1 MIRVYTRIMDMDTCI
16 CTGLRLAAFDITEIY
31 DSYLEPSGL
40 KITMFRILRRLSFAE
55 QASITELAVIVGVD
69 RSTLGRN
76 LRVLERMNL
85 VAFEDAEDARSKA
98 IVLTALGRTTLAK
111 ATPLW
116 VKAQT
121 IMHSVLGKELKSVF
135 AAMTKIKHAAHGTEA

>member
-1 MIRVYTRIMDMDTCI
+1 MRVYTRIMDMDTCI
-16 CTGLRLAAFDITEIY
+16 CTGLRQAAFDITEIY

-40 KITMFRILRRLSFAE
+40 KITMFRVLRRLSSAE

-85 VAFEDAEDARSKA
+85 VAFEEAEDARSRT

-121 IMHSVLGKELKSVF
+121 KMRSVLGEELKSVF
-135 AAMTKIKHAAHGTEA
+135 VAMTKVKHAAEAQ

>member
-1 MIRVYTRIMDMDTCI
+1 MMRVYTRVMDMDTCI
-16 CTGLRLAAFDITEIY
+16 CTGLRQAAFDITDIY

-40 KITMFRILRRLSFAE
+40 KITMFRILRRLSAAE
-55 QASITELAVIVGVD
+55 QVSITELAVIVGVD

-76 LRVLERMNL
+76 LRVLERMDL
-85 VAFEDAEDARSKA
+85 VTFEEAEDARSRTV
-98 IVLTALGRTTLAK
+98 VLTALGRSTLAK

-121 IMHSVLGKELKSVF
+121 KMRSVLGKDLKPVF
-135 AAMTKIKHAAHGTEA
+135 EAMTKIKHAAEA

>member
-1 MIRVYTRIMDMDTCI
+1 MRVYTRVMDMDTCI
-16 CTGLRLAAFDITEIY
+16 CTGLRQAAFDITEIY

-40 KITMFRILRRLSFAE
+40 KITMFRVLRRLSSAE

-85 VAFEDAEDARSKA
+85 VTFEEAEDARSRT
-98 IVLTALGRTTLAK
+98 IVLTALGRTALAK

-121 IMHSVLGKELKSVF
+121 KMRSVLGKELESVF
-135 AAMTKIKHAAHGTEA
+135 VAMSKVKHAAEAQ

>member
-1 MIRVYTRIMDMDTCI
+1 MMRVYTRVMDMDTCI
-16 CTGLRLAAFDITEIY
+16 CTGLRQAAFDITEIY

-40 KITMFRILRRLSFAE
+40 KITMFRILRRLSAAE
-55 QASITELAVIVGVD
+55 QVSITELAVIVGVD

-76 LRVLERMNL
+76 LRVLERMGL
-85 VAFEDAEDARSKA
+85 VTFEEAEDARSRTV
-98 IVLTALGRTTLAK
+98 VLTALGRSTLAK

-121 IMHSVLGKELKSVF
+121 KMRSVLGKDLKPVF
-135 AAMTKIKHAAHGTEA
+135 EAMTKIKHTAEA

>member
-1 MIRVYTRIMDMDTCI
+1 MMRVYTRVMDMDTCI
-16 CTGLRLAAFDITEIY
+16 CTGLRQAAFDITEIY

-40 KITMFRILRRLSFAE
+40 KITMFRILRRLSAAE
-55 QASITELAVIVGVD
+55 QVSITELAVIVGVD

-76 LRVLERMNL
+76 LRVLERMDL
-85 VAFEDAEDARSKA
+85 VTFEEAEDARSRTV
-98 IVLTALGRTTLAK
+98 VLTALGRSTLEK

-121 IMHSVLGKELKSVF
+121 KMRSVLGRDLKPVF
-135 AAMTKIKHAAHGTEA
+135 EAMTKIKHTAEA

>member
-1 MIRVYTRIMDMDTCI
+1 MV
-16 CTGLRLAAFDITEIY
+16 TEIY

-40 KITMFRILRRLSFAE
+40 KITMFRILRRLSSAE
-55 QASITELAVIVGVD
+55 QASITELAIIVGVD

-85 VAFEDAEDARSKA
+85 VTFEDAEDARSRA
-98 IVLTALGRTTLAK
+98 IILTVLGRTTLAK

-121 IMHSVLGKELKSVF
+121 KMRSVLGKELNPVF
-135 AAMTKIKHAAHGTEA
+135 AAMTKIKHAAEAH

>member
-1 MIRVYTRIMDMDTCI
+1 MVRVYTRVMDMDTCI
-16 CTGLRLAAFDITEIY
+16 CTGLRQAAFDITDIY

-40 KITMFRILRRLSFAE
+40 KITMFRILRRLSAAE
-55 QASITELAVIVGVD
+55 QVSITELAVIVGVD

-76 LRVLERMNL
+76 LRVLERMDL
-85 VAFEDAEDARSKA
+85 VTFEEAEDARSRTV
-98 IVLTALGRTTLAK
+98 VLTALGRSTLAK

-121 IMHSVLGKELKSVF
+121 KMRSVLGKDLKPVF
-135 AAMTKIKHAAHGTEA
+135 EAMTKIKHAAEA

>member
-1 MIRVYTRIMDMDTCI
+1 MVRVYTRVMDMDTCI
-16 CTGLRLAAFDITEIY
+16 CTGLRQAAFDITEIY

-40 KITMFRILRRLSFAE
+40 KITMFRILRRLSAAE
-55 QASITELAVIVGVD
+55 QVSITELAVIVGVD

-76 LRVLERMNL
+76 LRVLERMDL
-85 VAFEDAEDARSKA
+85 VTFEEAEDARSRTV
-98 IVLTALGRTTLAK
+98 VLTALGRSTLAK

-121 IMHSVLGKELKSVF
+121 KMRSVLGKDLKPVF
-135 AAMTKIKHAAHGTEA
+135 EAMTKIKHTAEA

>member
-1 MIRVYTRIMDMDTCI
+1 MMRVYTRVMDMDTCI
-16 CTGLRLAAFDITEIY
+16 CTGLRQAAFDITEIY

-40 KITMFRILRRLSFAE
+40 KITMFRILRRLSAAE
-55 QASITELAVIVGVD
+55 QVSITELAVIVGVD

-76 LRVLERMNL
+76 LRVLERMDL
-85 VAFEDAEDARSKA
+85 VTFEEAEDARSRTV
-98 IVLTALGRTTLAK
+98 VLTALGRSTLAK

-121 IMHSVLGKELKSVF
+121 KMRSVLGKDLKPVF
-135 AAMTKIKHAAHGTEA
+135 EAMTKIKHAAEA

>member
-1 MIRVYTRIMDMDTCI
+1 MMRVYTRVMDMDTCI
-16 CTGLRLAAFDITEIY
+16 CTGLRQAAFDITEIY

-40 KITMFRILRRLSFAE
+40 KITMFRILRRLSAAE
-55 QASITELAVIVGVD
+55 QVSITELAVIVGVD

-76 LRVLERMNL
+76 LRVLERMDL
-85 VAFEDAEDARSKA
+85 VTFEEAEDARSRTV
-98 IVLTALGRTTLAK
+98 VLTALGRSTLAK

-121 IMHSVLGKELKSVF
+121 KMRSVLGKDLKPVF
-135 AAMTKIKHAAHGTEA
+135 EAMTKIKHTAEA